1 MKKTL
6 ALISNLLIV
15 VLEVISFII
24 LINRNG
30 GVTVGVVYFYTRLS
44 NLLALIAGIFVL
56 IVIIK
61 NKSGELP
68 KWLSMLRYIVTIM
81 LFVTF
86 LISIFVLT
94 PAVGSFYKMMIENQ
108 LKFHHLL
115 CPLISI
121 ISFIFFEKGGVLTT
135 KDNVLAL
142 IPTLVYG
149 IVMMILNGARVVD
162 GPYPFL
168 RVHNQ
173 PVWATILWFV
183 GIFFGAF
190 LLGLMIRLLRKAA
203 NRNA

>member
-6 ALISNLLIV
+6 SLISNLLIV

-30 GVTVGVVYFYTRLS
+30 GVTVGIVYFYTRLS

-68 KWLSMLRYIVTIM
+68 KWLSMLRYIATIM

-149 IVMMILNGARVVD
+149 IVMLILNGARVVD

-168 RVHNQ
+168 RVYNQ

-183 GIFFGAF
+183 GIFLGAF
-190 LLGLMIRLLRKAA
+190 LLGLVLRLLRKAA

>member
-30 GVTVGVVYFYTRLS
+30 GVTVGIVYFYTRLS
-44 NLLALIAGIFVL
+44 NLLALIAGIFVF
-56 IVIIK
+56 IFIIK

-68 KWLSMLRYIVTIM
+68 KWLSMLRYIATIM
-81 LFVTF
+81 LFVTL
-86 LISIFVLT
+86 LISLFVLT
-94 PAVGSFYKMMIENQ
+94 PAVGSFYKMMIVNQ

-149 IVMMILNGARVVD
+149 IVMMILNAARVVD

-190 LLGLMIRLLRKAA
+190 LLGLIIRLLRKAA

>member
-1 MKKTL
+1 MKKTF
-6 ALISNLLIV
+6 AFISNLLIV
-15 VLEVISFII
+15 ALEVISFII

-30 GVTVGVVYFYTRLS
+30 GITVGIVYFYTRLS

-56 IVIIK
+56 IYILK

-68 KWLSMLRYIVTIM
+68 KWLVMFRYITTIM

-86 LISIFVLT
+86 LISLFVLT
-94 PAVGSFYKMMIENQ
+94 PAVGSFYRMMIENQ

-121 ISFIFFEKGGVLTT
+121 ISFIFFEKGGKITT

-142 IPTLVYG
+142 VPTLIYG
-149 IVMMILNGARVVD
+149 IVMMILNAARIAD

-168 RVHNQ
+168 RVYNQ
-173 PVWATILWFV
+173 PVWASILWFV

-190 LLGLMIRLLRKAA
+190 LLGLIIRLIRKAA
-203 NRNA
+203 NR

>member
-24 LINRNG
+24 LINRHG
-30 GVTVGVVYFYTRLS
+30 GITVGIVYFYTRLS

-68 KWLSMLRYIVTIM
+68 KWLSLLRYIATIM
-81 LFVTF
+81 LFVTL
-86 LISIFVLT
+86 LISLFVLT
-94 PAVGSFYKMMIENQ
+94 PAVGSFYRMMIENQ

-149 IVMMILNGARVVD
+149 IVMMILNAARVVD

-190 LLGLMIRLLRKAA
+190 LLGLIIRLLRKAA